1 MRVVHAAGWYFP
13 ESMGGT
19 EVYVAGVVRE
29 LRRTGLDVHV
39 AAPLPGASN
48 GQRYSHDDV
57 PVFRYPIPLQ
67 PTRAEARGNVV
78 ARGAESFHQW
88 LDDMRPDVVHF
99 HTFVTGLDLLE
110 IEHAKR
116 TGAQV
121 FVTSH
126 SSALGYICLRG
137 TLLRWGREACSG
149 ITDPRDCAACA
160 LQHRG
165 VPRRFAS
172 AAAAIPLR
180 VARLADR
187 IDHPIGTGLG
197 LPAFLIERAQRQ
209 RRLFEVIDG
218 FYALTDAAR
227 AILIANGAPPASV
240 IVNRLGVDADVVAAN
255 AGTPKRPAQ
264 APITIGYLGRLDPIK
279 GVEDLLRAAES
290 LERTIPFRVVI
301 RGAGDSEEAN
311 RLRNACHAAARRD
324 PRITVSGP
332 VERDAIAAE
341 LASWD
346 LLCCPGRALEGGP
359 TVALEAFAA
368 GTPVIGSGFGGLAE
382 IVSDGVNGRLFA
394 PGDWQR
400 LAGIIRDAALHPQQ
414 IDAWQSRIPAVRTLR
429 DVADQYCGAYHAALR
444 RAS

>member
-13 ESMGGT
+13 HSMGGT

-29 LRRTGLDVHV
+29 LRRAGLDVHV
-39 AAPLPGASN
+39 AAPFPGARDAE
-48 GQRYSHDDV
+48 QYTHDGV

-78 ARGAESFHQW
+78 ARGAEFFHRW
-88 LDDMRPDVVHF
+88 LEEMRPDVVHF

-110 IEHAKR
+110 IERAKR

-149 ITDPRDCAACA
+149 ITHPRDCAACA

-165 VPRRFAS
+165 VSRPIAT

-180 VARLADR
+180 ASRFADR
-187 IDHPIGTGLG
+187 IEHPIGTGLG
-197 LPAFLIERAQRQ
+197 LPALVVERAQRQ

-227 AILIANGAPPASV
+227 AILIANGAPAANV
-240 IVNRLGVDADVVAAN
+240 IVNRLGMDTEVLAAT
-255 AGTPKRPAQ
+255 AGSPKRPAQ

-301 RGAGDSEEAN
+301 RGVGDSAEAN
-311 RLRNACHAAARRD
+311 RLRNACHAASRRD

-332 VERDAIAAE
+332 LERHAIAAE

-359 TVALEAFAA
+359 TVALESFAA

-382 IVSDGVNGRLFA
+382 IVSDGENGRLFP
-394 PGDWQR
+394 PGDWHR
-400 LAGIIRDAALHPQQ
+400 LADIIRDAALHPQR
-414 IDAWQSRIPAVRTLR
+414 IDAWRSRIPRVRTLR